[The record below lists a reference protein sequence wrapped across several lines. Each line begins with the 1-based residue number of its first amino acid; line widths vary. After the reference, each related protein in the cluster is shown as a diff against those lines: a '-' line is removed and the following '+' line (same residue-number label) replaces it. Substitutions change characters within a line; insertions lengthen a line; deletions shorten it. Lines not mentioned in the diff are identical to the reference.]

1 MSIDMR
7 VPGINEMRTFVDEY
21 LKSRYPKSHFDNKA
35 FDDETIAEMFTEVN
49 SKYAE
54 WGA

>member
-7 VPGINEMRTFVDEY
+7 VPSINEMREFVDEY
-21 LKSRYPKSHFDNKA
+21 LKSRYPKSIMNNEV

-49 SKYAE
+49 SKYI
-54 WGA
+54 GG

>member
-7 VPGINEMRTFVDEY
+7 VPSINEMRTFVDEY
-21 LKSRYPKSHFDNKA
+21 LISRYPKSKFNNEV
-35 FDDETIAEMFTEVN
+35 FDDETIQEMFTEVN
-49 SKYAE
+49 SKYVE